1 MRDIERLYNLPVGQ
15 TRVGEGDDP
24 NFFANIPSGLNIFE
38 TLPREQM
45 AIDVALGRPRGLG
58 EMIRGFTA
66 PNIGMGQTQATD
78 KETIEQFNQRTGR
91 SIPENQLVRNNTG
104 RIIAVKDASGRTV
117 TGVDPDEQIPGGDD
131 NQTPIIRRP
140 IVAKEEEKDEDR
152 PPNIIGGG
160 TPLPVPEIVPTV
172 VASPFAPSDATFNP
186 VTFDTGDLNKLIEAL
201 TGIAAK
207 PVVAK
212 QEGGLVSAVDEFL
225 ASGS

>member
-1 MRDIERLYNLPVGQ
+1 FDDDLASFRENQRFSPPPEGFEENVGVSGALRQGDRIFAPGQTEMRFTTKGTTPKEQAELRELRDIDEAIEVAGRGPLGTQNLQSRTALGGRGQSATTTTTTLPEDFEENVGLPFSAQRMRDIERLYNLPVGQ

-91 SIPENQLVRNNTG
+91 
-104 RIIAVKDASGRTV
+104 
-117 TGVDPDEQIPGGDD
+117 
-131 NQTPIIRRP
+131 
-140 IVAKEEEKDEDR
+140 
-152 PPNIIGGG
+152 
-160 TPLPVPEIVPTV
+160 
-172 VASPFAPSDATFNP
+172 
-186 VTFDTGDLNKLIEAL
+186 
-201 TGIAAK
+201 
-207 PVVAK
+207 
-212 QEGGLVSAVDEFL
+212 
-225 ASGS
+225 